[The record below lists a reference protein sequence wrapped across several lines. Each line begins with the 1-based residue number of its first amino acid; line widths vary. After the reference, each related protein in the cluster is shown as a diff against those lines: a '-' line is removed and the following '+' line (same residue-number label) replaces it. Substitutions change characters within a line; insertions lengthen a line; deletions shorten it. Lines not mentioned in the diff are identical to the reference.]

1 MIDESVL
8 ENDSGLIFY
17 HKMYEDLGCEAAQS
31 SSCLNCPLPQCVH
44 DNPRWHQENQQREKD
59 MPIILALEMASPWK
73 MRLHDLGLLY
83 AQCTGAWPGARSMM
97 RIKGSASL

>member
-59 MPIILALEMASPWK
+59 MPIILALDDGVTVEDAAARFGIAVRTVYRVIARSK
-73 MRLHDLGLLY
+73 MRS
-83 AQCTGAWPGARSMM
+83 RE
-97 RIKGSASL
+97 SASL

>member
-59 MPIILALEMASPWK
+59 MPIILALDDGVTVEDAAARFGIAVRTVYRGM
-73 MRLHDLGLLY
+73 
-83 AQCTGAWPGARSMM
+83 ARS
-97 RIKGSASL
+97 KKYDED

>member
-59 MPIILALEMASPWK
+59 MPIILALDDGVTVEDAAARFGIAVRTVYLVM
-73 MRLHDLGLLY
+73 
-83 AQCTGAWPGARSMM
+83 ARS
-97 RIKGSASL
+97 KKYDED